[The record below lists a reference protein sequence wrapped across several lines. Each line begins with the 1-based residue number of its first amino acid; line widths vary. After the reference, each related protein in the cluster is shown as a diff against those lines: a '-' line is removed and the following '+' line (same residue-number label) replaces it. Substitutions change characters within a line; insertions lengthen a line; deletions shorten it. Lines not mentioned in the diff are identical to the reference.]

1 MGDNGQNQQPWSGP
15 FGMGWQGYLVTAIII
30 LVSALF
36 AASRRDWTSLLLSA
50 LVLPLV
56 VFLIAAV
63 VSRWLQDGEKV
74 SARKREPREN
84 MDLITFLARTNPIM
98 FLLFGA
104 LSRRSD
110 EERYQQLLRSGP
122 YGMGQQGYLIAILIL
137 LAPLT
142 LTLIIIA
149 VTGQQPTHFP

>member
-1 MGDNGQNQQPWSGP
+1 MEDSGQNRQPWSGP
-15 FGMGWQGYLVTAIII
+15 FGMGRQGYLVTAIII

-56 VFLIAAV
+56 VFLTAAV

-74 SARKREPREN
+74 SARRREPREN
-84 MDLITFLARTNPIM
+84 MDLITFVARTNPIM
-98 FLLFGA
+98 YLLFGA
-104 LSRRSD
+104 LSRHSD